1 MDRKPLDL
9 RDDEPKERKWTLPTK
24 GFLIAG
30 VILSITGILIAAIL
44 PELLAKEEPE
54 EKDDLRTPLSI
65 LLTCTMDEITTED
78 STYSDITIPQA
89 YYAFTKNGN
98 SNMSTVEET
107 ARHYLE
113 YMIGESIP
121 FELEI
126 TSGLGWENEF
136 SHNIRNMQASGAS
149 QTHEQDVIVDVEED
163 SQITMIF
170 KLTIWGVNE

>member
-9 RDDEPKERKWTLPTK
+9 RDDEPMERRSTIPTN
-24 GFLIAG
+24 GFIIAG
-30 VILSITGILIAAIL
+30 VIFTVAGILIAAIL

-54 EKDDLRTPLSI
+54 EKEDLRTPLSI
-65 LLTCTMDEITTED
+65 LLTCTMDEIATED

-89 YYAFTKNGN
+89 YYALTKNGI

-113 YMIGESIP
+113 YMVGESIP

-136 SHNIRNMQASGAS
+136 SHNIRNMQGSGTS
-149 QTHEQDVIVDVEED
+149 QTHEQDVIVDVEGD
-163 SQITMIF
+163 SQISMIF